1 MEVPMLTLESIRQA
15 LEDRNLRRVS
25 ERTGISYSTLMRLR
39 RGKTLSYRHAKQL
52 SDYIKDAV
60 HG

>member
-1 MEVPMLTLESIRQA
+1 MLTLESIRRA

-39 RGKTLSYRHAKQL
+39 RGESLSYRYVKLL
-52 SDYIKDAV
+52 SDYLEGKV
-60 HG
+60 YG

>member
-1 MEVPMLTLESIRQA
+1 MLTLENIRKA

-39 RGKTLSYRHAKQL
+39 RGDTLSYRNVKQL
-52 SDYIKDAV
+52 SDYIKDSV

>member
-1 MEVPMLTLESIRQA
+1 MLTLESIRKA

-39 RGKTLSYRHAKQL
+39 RGETISYTHARLL

>member
-1 MEVPMLTLESIRQA
+1 MLTLESIRKA

-39 RGKTLSYRHAKQL
+39 RGETLSYRHAKQL
-52 SDYIKDAV
+52 SDYIKDTV